1 MIFMDI
7 VFLGPAGSGKTSLV
21 RSFSEWIRNN
31 QDKSVSCINL
41 DPGVEYLPYK
51 ADFDI
56 RKFFTIESIM
66 NEEKLGPNGAL
77 VRAIEK
83 TIEIKY
89 KIKPEIEKIKTDFRL
104 IDLPGQLEP
113 FLFHSGEKIIDYF
126 DKKRMLGVFLIP
138 AEMFNPKGIAIAEL
152 LSLIVRMKL
161 EIPTINVLTKVDL
174 SKDVEKVEEF
184 LKSPRKLRKTLK
196 EMEGGMERDLAIL
209 ASKLI
214 EKIAREQR
222 IVKTSAKTGEGLK
235 DLYDICYEIFCTC
248 GDLR

>member
-1 MIFMDI
+1 MDI
-7 VFLGPAGSGKTSLV
+7 MFLGPAGSGKTSLV
-21 RSFSEWIRNN
+21 HSFSQWIICN
-31 QDKSVSCINL
+31 QDRSVSCINL
-41 DPGVEYLPYK
+41 DPGAEYLPYK

-66 NEEKLGPNGAL
+66 KEEKLGPNGAFL
-77 VRAIEK
+77 RAMEK
-83 TIEIKY
+83 MVEMKD
-89 KIKPEIEKIKTDFRL
+89 KIKPEIERIKADFRL

-113 FLFHSGEKIIDYF
+113 FLFYSGEEIISYF
-126 DKKRMLGVFLIP
+126 DKKRMLGLFLIP

-152 LSLIVRMKL
+152 LSLIVRLKL

-174 SKDVEKVEEF
+174 ARNAEEIESF
-184 LKSPRKLRKTLK
+184 LKYPEKLRRVLEKI
-196 EMEGGMERDLAIL
+196 EGGMEKDLAII
-209 ASKLI
+209 ASRLV

-222 IVKTSAKTGEGLK
+222 IVKTSAKTGEGMK